1 MILWCVHLAA
11 TWFMVGLIWVIQL
24 VHYPLFAQ
32 VGRGEFSAYHADHN
46 KLITMIV
53 MPVML
58 TELISAFALALYPPA
73 RFQASLLWIS
83 VVLVGIAW
91 LTTAFASV
99 PAHGVLSAGFD
110 LQAHR
115 SLVLTNWARTI
126 AWSIKGAL
134 LLVMTYQA
142 LTKGQA
148 LAP

>member
-24 VHYPLFAQ
+24 VHYPLFAG
-32 VGRGEFSAYHADHN
+32 VGRGEFMAYHADHN
-46 KLITMIV
+46 RLITMIV

-58 TELISAFALALYPPA
+58 TELISAVALAMQPPA
-73 RFQASLLWIS
+73 SVRPMLLWLS
-83 VVLVGIAW
+83 VALVGIAW

-115 SLVLTNWARTI
+115 SLVLTNWIRTI
-126 AWSIKGAL
+126 VWSAKGL
-134 LLVMTYQA
+134 LLLAMTAKA
-142 LTKGQA
+142 LTFK
-148 LAP
+148 P

>member
-1 MILWCVHLAA
+1 MILWCIHLAA

-24 VHYPLFAQ
+24 VHYPLFAG
-32 VGRGEFSAYHADHN
+32 VGRGEFMAYHADHN

-58 TELISAFALALYPPA
+58 TELISAVALALNPPA
-73 RFQASLLWIS
+73 RFHVALLWLS
-83 VVLVGIAW
+83 VALVGIAW

-115 SLVLTNWARTI
+115 SLVLTNWIRTI
-126 AWSIKGAL
+126 AWSAKGL
-134 LLVMTYQA
+134 LLLAMTAKA
-142 LTKGQA
+142 LTFK
-148 LAP
+148 P